1 MGLLINPNVAYLLVV
16 TAVMLMLLTFIN
28 PKTNWLKIGMAVSL
42 VAAGYELVH
51 LKGNPWAFA
60 VVALS
65 PLPLFIAIRQERVNS
80 PLFLLTILMLTSV
93 LSTSLWIRTIARW
106 LILAWL
112 DLFPSSVPP
121 LSTSSAK
128 ICVTQKARDS
138 ATILIL

>member
-16 TAVMLMLLTFIN
+16 TAVMLMLLTFMN
-28 PKTNWLKIGMAVSL
+28 PKPNWLKIGMAICL
-42 VAAGYELVH
+42 VAAGYELVN

-112 DLFPSSVPP
+112 
-121 LSTSSAK
+121 
-128 ICVTQKARDS
+128 
-138 ATILIL
+138 